1 MKDANLFQ
9 LGIGLETGAQEED
22 TARGIAPACD
32 HDIFDDARDD
42 HFIRDGQTVD
52 TFSMSD
58 KDNSESRMIHS
69 MVGRSLDNL
78 FPPRTPNIGEE
89 VFRVEDWNAYHPVD
103 THRQVVHDA
112 SFYVRAGEVV
122 GFAGLM
128 AFIYS
133 DLMVPPLV
141 KVNARYY
148 GWKVALFIA
157 GIMYVSI
164 VATALLLDTS
174 FGLLGMRPESAAGDV
189 TEQQFAIDYT
199 FFFNI
204 AFVLVAAL
212 LITLHRRH
220 LAASE
225 HGDHDGDNNHDH
237 GGGGG
242 IDIQKY
248 VAWLAIFV
256 LISGMVAFGLGH

>member
-1 MKDANLFQ
+1 MLIGFTVAGFMKAFVPTEFWNALFLQGVDANFPSALVTLENVLVAPFVAAATF
-9 LGIGLETGAQEED
+9 IGSMGNIPLA
-22 TARGIAPACD
+22 
-32 HDIFDDARDD
+32 
-42 HFIRDGQTVD
+42 TV
-52 TFSMSD
+52 
-58 KDNSESRMIHS
+58 
-69 MVGRSLDNL
+69 L
-78 FPPRTPNIGEE
+78 
-89 VFRVEDWNAYHPVD
+89 
-103 THRQVVHDA
+103 
-112 SFYVRAGEVV
+112 AGSGV

-157 GIMYVSI
+157 GVMYVSI
-164 VATALLLDTS
+164 VATALLLDTG
-174 FGLLGMRPESAAGDV
+174 FGLLGMRPETAATSI

-199 FFFNI
+199 LFFNI
-204 AFVLVAAL
+204 AFVVIAAV

-220 LAASE
+220 LAAGE
-225 HGDHDGDNNHDH
+225 HGGHDPDQDQ
-237 GGGGG
+237 G

-256 LISGMVAFGLGH
+256 LATGMMAFALTN

>member
-1 MKDANLFQ
+1 
-9 LGIGLETGAQEED
+9 
-22 TARGIAPACD
+22 
-32 HDIFDDARDD
+32 
-42 HFIRDGQTVD
+42 
-52 TFSMSD
+52 
-58 KDNSESRMIHS
+58 
-69 MVGRSLDNL
+69 
-78 FPPRTPNIGEE
+78 
-89 VFRVEDWNAYHPVD
+89 
-103 THRQVVHDA
+103 
-112 SFYVRAGEVV
+112 
-122 GFAGLM
+122 
-128 AFIYS
+128 FIYS

-204 AFVLVAAL
+204 AFVLVAGL

-225 HGDHDGDNNHDH
+225 HGGHDH
-237 GGGGG
+237 GDGGG

-256 LISGMVAFGLGH
+256 LVTGILAFALVG